1 MFITKVE
8 LQNFRN
14 YIQLVIEPFKGL
26 NILVGKNAQG
36 KSAVLEA
43 VYVLSTSKSHRTSKD
58 MDMIRL
64 NQPFAKTIV
73 NINRI
78 KRNDTE
84 LSLILSNT
92 EGKSA
97 KIDGAKKARISDLVG
112 ELNSVIF
119 SSEDL
124 NIIKGEPSIRRR
136 FLNLEI
142 SQLSPQY
149 MISLG
154 RYKRALEQRNILL
167 KEIRDKSAGISQL
180 NMWDIQLVEYGSVLV
195 EKRIKFI
202 KSLADKA
209 SEIYAS
215 ISGEDEGLMLSYK
228 SALKPEVEGISINE
242 LYTKILTN
250 RRELDIMRGNTSAG
264 PHRDDFEVFIANM
277 DAKEF
282 ASQGQQRTA
291 AISIKLAEIDVMEET
306 SGESPVVLL
315 DDVMAELDETRRSR
329 VLKYASDRCQTFI
342 TTTHLSELDN
352 KLIENACVFEIEA
365 GKVING
371 ENNGIS

>member
-1 MFITKVE
+1 
-8 LQNFRN
+8 
-14 YIQLVIEPFKGL
+14 
-26 NILVGKNAQG
+26 
-36 KSAVLEA
+36 
-43 VYVLSTSKSHRTSKD
+43 
-58 MDMIRL
+58 
-64 NQPFAKTIV
+64 
-73 NINRI
+73 
-78 KRNDTE
+78 
-84 LSLILSNT
+84 
-92 EGKSA
+92 
-97 KIDGAKKARISDLVG
+97 
-112 ELNSVIF
+112 
-119 SSEDL
+119 
-124 NIIKGEPSIRRR
+124 
-136 FLNLEI
+136 
-142 SQLSPQY
+142 

-167 KEIRDKSAGISQL
+167 KEIRDKSADISQL
-180 NMWDIQLVEYGSVLV
+180 NMWDIQLVEYGTVLV

-202 KSLADKA
+202 KSLANKA

-228 SALKPEVEGISINE
+228 SALKPEVEGISIKE
-242 LYTKILTN
+242 LYAKILTN

-264 PHRDDFEVFIANM
+264 PHRDDFEIFIANM

-315 DDVMAELDETRRSR
+315 DDVMAELDEIRRSR

-352 KLIENACVFEIEA
+352 KLIKNACVFEIEA